1 MASNICQALLCGTVA
16 IVTIGVTQGK
26 VPAFLKTSDS
36 DSESNSD
43 ATAITDATAGARR
56 MLLLDAEPQR
66 GGTWGSAALGWGRAA
81 LGHAWNVGFAAP
93 RFW

>member
-1 MASNICQALLCGTVA
+1 M
-16 IVTIGVTQGK
+16 TIGVTQGK
-26 VPAFLKTSDS
+26 VPGFLRTSDS

-43 ATAITDATAGARR
+43 AAAVTDATAGARR
-56 MLLLDAEPQR
+56 MLILDAEPQ
-66 GGTWGSAALGWGRAA
+66 GGETRRSVAVGWGKAA